1 MKRPRPLPAVDR
13 QSTRYASEPI
23 GTNVRVCDWA
33 ETLRGLFPPT
43 QIMGGMPGGYGG
55 SLI

>member
-23 GTNVRVCDWA
+23 GTNVRACDLA

-43 QIMGGMPGGYGG
+43 QIMGGMPGGYGR